1 MLSKNLSLQ
10 RLSLVLLVVALVLG
24 TVVAVN
30 AQSSEGVL
38 RVSTNAPVELD
49 PALGS
54 LDSEVMFNRA
64 IYDALVD
71 IRPDS
76 SVTPNL
82 ASGWEISDDGLTYT
96 FTLESGVT
104 FQDGSPLT
112 AADVVYTFNRLV
124 EVGSSAVNI
133 LGEFAVEA
141 PDESTVVFTLTS
153 PNADFLYGIGS
164 QFSGIV
170 KDGAGNP
177 NELAEGSDNPY
188 ANFNGTGPFVL
199 QEYRPGDR
207 AIFAANESY
216 WQEGMPSLSGVE
228 FIYSDDPVAQVDA
241 LRNGEA
247 DFIFRTPLDQL
258 DVLEGAEG
266 VQSFMVPSNQH
277 PVIRVRADDGFVG
290 SDPAVRQAFK
300 MATDREALNDLLL
313 DGRGVIGNN
322 DPIGPRYGALYTSV
336 EGPGYDP
343 EGACALLAEAGFPDG
358 LNLTLYTPDAFVGAS
373 YADLATVL
381 QQQWSAGCINV
392 DIQVVPEN
400 VYYGDENQWL
410 EVELGITGWGDRPSP
425 QITLAVAYASDGAFN
440 ESHWSDPELDQL
452 IAQAAVT
459 ADTEERKALYEQISQ
474 IFADRGPVIIP
485 WFSPILGA
493 ASAGVQGMDEAFHPF
508 PGLTDLRQISLDA
521 M

>member
-1 MLSKNLSLQ
+1 MLSNNIYLRHLYF
-10 RLSLVLLVVALVLG
+10 VLLVMALVIG
-24 TVVAVN
+24 TVAAVN

-76 SVTPNL
+76 SATPNL
-82 ASGWEISDDGLTYT
+82 ASGWDISDDGLTYT
-96 FTLESGVT
+96 FTLVSGAA

-112 AADVVYTFNRLV
+112 SADVVYTFNRLV

-164 QFSGIV
+164 QFSGVV
-170 KDGAGNP
+170 KDGTENP
-177 NELAEGSDNPY
+177 NELAEGTDNPY
-188 ANFNGTGPFVL
+188 VNFNGTGPFVL
-199 QEYRPGDR
+199 QDYRPGDR
-207 AIFAANESY
+207 AIFAANENY
-216 WQEGMPSLSGVE
+216 WQVGAPLLSGLE

-258 DVLEGAEG
+258 EVLEGAEG
-266 VQSFMVPSNQH
+266 VQTFLVASNQH
-277 PVIRVRADDGFVG
+277 PVIRVRADEGFVG

-322 DPIGPRYGALYTSV
+322 DPIGPRYGAMYTPV
-336 EGPGYDP
+336 EGPAYDP
-343 EGACALLAEAGFPDG
+343 EGACAVLAEAGYADG

-373 YADLATVL
+373 YADLAAVL
-381 QQQWSAGCINV
+381 QQQWAEGCINV

-440 ESHWSDPELDQL
+440 ESHWSDPELDEL

-459 ADTEERKALYEQISQ
+459 ANIEDRPAIYAQISQ
-474 IFADRGPVIIP
+474 IFADRGPIIIP

-493 ASAGVQGMDEAFHPF
+493 ASAGVQGMDTAFHPF
-508 PGLTDLRQISLDA
+508 PGLTDLRQISVSS